1 MQNIIISLKEL
12 LKNKFFQN
20 VNIILIENIVSKGI
34 NFLIILMLTRLLT
47 PDIYGKYSFIS
58 VFIIA
63 TATIFD
69 FGMDNT
75 SIRFAAKEKGYNKS
89 VFGLYLI
96 AKLVLATLIIFFILF
111 FAAKIFAQIGK
122 AEIIEFIPFLIMG
135 TMGEYFLLVNDAY
148 FQSCERFKLRAFINI
163 SRYIISLIYVVILYY
178 IGKFNLH
185 HVLFI
190 YFIPLFI
197 CLIFT
202 FNYTSFIKS
211 FITNVLSK
219 NILKDIFNYEK
230 WMFLLSIANTLLI
243 RIDII
248 MLSIWVSFDK
258 IGIYNAAFQLASIVS
273 LLPMAVE
280 KVMLPKLSGL
290 SKEEI
295 IKFTIKSLKTIII
308 LALAVFILIPLVWFI
323 PSLIYGKQYT
333 EAGIVL
339 QILLIGFLLS
349 FILLPLDQAFF
360 AFGKPKFNTLS
371 KYLQLVLIIV
381 LNILTI
387 PTLGY
392 IWAAI
397 NVVIARLIYAFIIG
411 LFFIIEI
418 KKSTIIKE

>member
-1 MQNIIISLKEL
+1 MQNIIIPLKEL

-75 SIRFAAKEKGYNKS
+75 SIRFAAKEKKYNKS

-96 AKLVLATLIIFFILF
+96 TKLVLATLIIFFILF

-122 AEIIEFIPFLIMG
+122 SEIIEFIPFLIMG

-148 FQSCERFKLRAFINI
+148 FQSCERFKFRAFINI

-211 FITNVLSK
+211 FKS
-219 NILKDIFNYEK
+219 
-230 WMFLLSIANTLLI
+230 
-243 RIDII
+243 
-248 MLSIWVSFDK
+248 
-258 IGIYNAAFQLASIVS
+258 AFPS
-273 LLPMAVE
+273 
-280 KVMLPKLSGL
+280 
-290 SKEEI
+290 EI
-295 IKFTIKSLKTIII
+295 S
-308 LALAVFILIPLVWFI
+308 
-323 PSLIYGKQYT
+323 
-333 EAGIVL
+333 
-339 QILLIGFLLS
+339 
-349 FILLPLDQAFF
+349 
-360 AFGKPKFNTLS
+360 
-371 KYLQLVLIIV
+371 
-381 LNILTI
+381 
-387 PTLGY
+387 
-392 IWAAI
+392 
-397 NVVIARLIYAFIIG
+397 
-411 LFFIIEI
+411 
-418 KKSTIIKE
+418 